1 MNYNT
6 ILSLDYINKNNKYY
20 NYYIVENEL
29 HIENKITKEITKLP
43 FKKLENV
50 EYYLYGIYD
59 FIYNT
64 NNID

>member
-43 FKKLENV
+43 FKK
-50 EYYLYGIYD
+50 IRKC
-59 FIYNT
+59 
-64 NNID
+64 